1 MKTTFERCT
10 VGGIEV
16 KNRFVRS
23 ATFERQAVNNKVSKA
38 MVELYRELSK
48 GDVGLIITGY
58 FTFSKTD
65 NPSPKAVSAS
75 DDFSLPGLK
84 SLSDAAHENGS
95 KIVAQLNHTTSQIRN
110 DPEGSVFGVSAVS
123 DPGTNITPE
132 AFSTEQVGELVE
144 ECAAAA
150 VRCQTQGF
158 DGVQI
163 HGAHGYL
170 FNKWMSPYF
179 NKRTDK
185 YGGTVEANAL
195 VLVETLKAIK
205 ARCGNDYPV
214 WIKLNSSD
222 FQSDNGVTE
231 DVFLSTS
238 KILAENGID
247 AIEVS
252 GGTPYGEYTPVRSK
266 EFSVYHLEA
275 AEKLSKQV
283 NASVVLVGGV
293 RSIERTD
300 EIFAT
305 TGIDAISLS
314 RPLIR
319 EPGLVKRW
327 LEGDRRDAEC
337 VACNGCFNPNGTKCF
352 FQLSDREKEVQKRI
366 MKMMARKK

>member
-1 MKTTFERCT
+1 MKTTFEKCT

-16 KNRFVRS
+16 KNRFIRS
-23 ATFERQAVNNKVSKA
+23 ATFEGQAVDNEVSNA
-38 MVELYRELSK
+38 MVELYRDLSK
-48 GDVGLIITGY
+48 GDIGLIITGY
-58 FTFSKTD
+58 LTISKTD
-65 NPSPKAVSAS
+65 HPSPKAVTVI
-75 DDFSLPGLK
+75 DDSSLPGLK
-84 SLSDAAHENGS
+84 RLCDAAHENGS
-95 KIVAQLNHTTSQIRN
+95 KIVAQLNHATSQIRN
-110 DPEGSVFGVSAVS
+110 DPEGTVFGVSAVS
-123 DPGTNITPE
+123 DPVSNITPK
-132 AFSTEQVGELVE
+132 AFSTEQVRELVDE
-144 ECAAAA
+144 FADAAF
-150 VRCQTQGF
+150 RCQKEGF

-195 VLVETLKAIK
+195 VIVETLKAIK
-205 ARCGNDYPV
+205 GRCGNDYPV

-222 FQSDNGVTE
+222 FQSDKGVTE
-231 DVFLSTS
+231 EVFLTTS
-238 KILAENGID
+238 KILRENGID

-283 NASVVLVGGV
+283 NASVVMVGGV
-293 RSIERTD
+293 RSIERAD

-327 LEGDRRDAEC
+327 LKGDRRNAEC

-352 FQLSDREKEVQKRI
+352 FQLSDSEKEVQKRI